1 MNQIALPSVSGSHP
15 ICLKPEQNKRRNK
28 KEFVLFF
35 SWDIGLLHLEWNL
48 HYEPLL
54 SLQKADYGTSQP
66 PSSYDPISKV
76 NHIHTHMCVCM
87 CICIYVWCI
96 YIYLYRLFHPKA
108 EYTFFSSAQGTVSR
122 IDHMLSLKTSLGKF
136 MKIEIILS
144 IVSNSNALK
153 LESNYNL

>member
-1 MNQIALPSVSGSHP
+1 MDIIVQSPSCVHLFATPRTVACQASLLY
-15 ICLKPEQNKRRNK
+15 IC
-28 KEFVLFF
+28 VC
-35 SWDIGLLHLEWNL
+35 
-48 HYEPLL
+48 
-54 SLQKADYGTSQP
+54 
-66 PSSYDPISKV
+66 V
-76 NHIHTHMCVCM
+76 CVCM